1 MKILLFHLWICC
13 CLFFSSCDSIFSNIH
28 NKPLPTST
36 AHVENTDI
44 IIPAKL
50 HTYRWGAETDYGDS
64 AASDVDAQPIVVPPD
79 SKILISFNRLPDKIG
94 RIHQVLNEKDVIV
107 LDNSKNEILVPHASG
122 VHTYSYN
129 AEWPEGNVAYV
140 IKVEVK

>member
-1 MKILLFHLWICC
+1 MKIMLFSIWICC
-13 CLFFSSCDSIFSNIH
+13 CLFFSACDSSFSNIR

-44 IIPAKL
+44 VIPAKL
-50 HTYRWGAETDYGDS
+50 HTSRWGAGTNYGDS
-64 AASDVDAQPIVVPPD
+64 AASEVDVEPVVIPPN
-79 SKILISFNRLPDKIG
+79 SKILITFDRNPKKIG
-94 RIHQVLNEKDVIV
+94 RIHEVLNEKEVIV
-107 LDNSKNEILVPHASG
+107 LDNLKSEILVPYTSG

-129 AEWPEGNVAYV
+129 AEWSEGNVAFV